1 MGMNIR
7 VKRYTDGAAFRQR
20 RRERNVWC
28 ADVEAERG
36 EDFLF
41 MARTDFVCGG
51 KLLREGFF
59 SVRILLGERRGFYLT
74 GSTTRRAPESERRER
89 EPSTQ
94 RIPRNGAVHL
104 NTSWVF
110 RDVWRAR
117 LMFNTPPMVKK

>member
-7 VKRYTDGAAFRQR
+7 VKRYSDGAAFRQR
-20 RRERNVWC
+20 RRERNVWF

-59 SVRILLGERRGFYLT
+59 SVRIFWGRKGFLPHRQHH
-74 GSTTRRAPESERRER
+74 SPRSRVRAQRE
-89 EPSTQ
+89 
-94 RIPRNGAVHL
+94 GAVHAAHPAEPSCPPEHEL
-104 NTSWVF
+104 GFSRCLPGEV
-110 RDVWRAR
+110 DV
-117 LMFNTPPMVKK
+117 